1 MKDIARRTGLGLA
14 TISSYFNGGNVR
26 EKNRIK
32 IEEAIEE
39 LHYEVNEVAR
49 GLKTNATRTIG
60 VVIPELNNT
69 FCAEIIT
76 GMEDVL
82 RSHGYATIVCDCR
95 TDKKLEREAVEFL
108 TRRRVDGIINMP
120 VDEEGNHLK
129 RFQKTGKP
137 IVLIDRKI
145 QGINCD
151 SVLVDNKKA
160 AEDAVRYFIERGHR
174 NIGIIGGPE
183 EVFTAQERMA
193 GYYKALESAVYI
205 GDEWD
210 ITSRLSINA
219 GIRYSMLNALGPRT
233 YYTYQEGILPSMSSV
248 ADSITAG
255 NGKVIKTYHGPEFR
269 VSARYA
275 FTDDFSVKAGFNT
288 MRQYIHK
295 VSNTAVM
302 SPTDTWKLSDP
313 NIKPQRGW
321 QVAAGAYYNTPG
333 QLLELSVE
341 GYYKKLID
349 YLDYRSSAQILMN
362 HHLETDVIN
371 TEGYAYGVEF
381 QVKKQVGKLNGWMSY
396 TYSRTFLRQNDPRI
410 ARPIN
415 GGEWYPTEYDKPH
428 DFKLVGNY
436 KFTRRYSMS
445 FNMDYSTGRPTT
457 IPAGQYY
464 DQGLKKM
471 QVYYTDRNSYRVPD
485 YFRMDLSFNIEPS
498 HHLTLLTHSS
508 LSFGIYN
515 LTGRK
520 NVYSV
525 YFVSEEGRIQGYKM
539 SIFGAPIPFV
549 TYNIK
554 F

>member
-1 MKDIARRTGLGLA
+1 MAATMKDIARRTGLGLA

-108 TRRRVDGIINMP
+108 IRRRVDGIINMP

-193 GYYKALESAVYI
+193 GYYKALESAGIPVSESLIWHGDYTIQGGVRGLEELVQNNPEMTAVFVTNYEMTMGAMI
-205 GDEWD
+205 GVNELG
-210 ITSRLSINA
+210 IRIPEQLSMIGFDNLQFARACNPKLTIVAQPTDGIAREVAKVMLNHLENA
-219 GIRYSMLNALGPRT
+219 GETSGEL
-233 YYTYQEGILPSMSSV
+233 
-248 ADSITAG
+248 
-255 NGKVIKTYHGPEFR
+255 
-269 VSARYA
+269 
-275 FTDDFSVKAGFNT
+275 FSEK
-288 MRQYIHK
+288 
-295 VSNTAVM
+295 
-302 SPTDTWKLSDP
+302 
-313 NIKPQRGW
+313 
-321 QVAAGAYYNTPG
+321 
-333 QLLELSVE
+333 
-341 GYYKKLID
+341 
-349 YLDYRSSAQILMN
+349 
-362 HHLETDVIN
+362 LETEII
-371 TEGYAYGVEF
+371 A
-381 QVKKQVGKLNGWMSY
+381 GKS
-396 TYSRTFLRQNDPRI
+396 
-410 ARPIN
+410 
-415 GGEWYPTEYDKPH
+415 
-428 DFKLVGNY
+428 V
-436 KFTRRYSMS
+436 
-445 FNMDYSTGRPTT
+445 
-457 IPAGQYY
+457 
-464 DQGLKKM
+464 
-471 QVYYTDRNSYRVPD
+471 RV
-485 YFRMDLSFNIEPS
+485 L
-498 HHLTLLTHSS
+498 
-508 LSFGIYN
+508 
-515 LTGRK
+515 
-520 NVYSV
+520 
-525 YFVSEEGRIQGYKM
+525 
-539 SIFGAPIPFV
+539 A
-549 TYNIK
+549 
-554 F
+554 

>member
-1 MKDIARRTGLGLA
+1 MAATMKDIARRTGLGLA

-76 GMEDVL
+76 GMEDIL

-193 GYYKALESAVYI
+193 GYYKALKSAGIPMSESLIWHGDYTIQGGVRGLEELVQNNPEMTAVFVTNYEMTMGAMI
-205 GDEWD
+205 GLNELG
-210 ITSRLSINA
+210 IRIPEQLSMIGFDNLQFARACNPKLTIVAQPTDGIAREVAKVMLNHLENA
-219 GIRYSMLNALGPRT
+219 GETSGEL
-233 YYTYQEGILPSMSSV
+233 
-248 ADSITAG
+248 
-255 NGKVIKTYHGPEFR
+255 
-269 VSARYA
+269 
-275 FTDDFSVKAGFNT
+275 FSEK
-288 MRQYIHK
+288 
-295 VSNTAVM
+295 
-302 SPTDTWKLSDP
+302 
-313 NIKPQRGW
+313 
-321 QVAAGAYYNTPG
+321 
-333 QLLELSVE
+333 
-341 GYYKKLID
+341 
-349 YLDYRSSAQILMN
+349 
-362 HHLETDVIN
+362 LETEII
-371 TEGYAYGVEF
+371 A
-381 QVKKQVGKLNGWMSY
+381 GKS
-396 TYSRTFLRQNDPRI
+396 
-410 ARPIN
+410 
-415 GGEWYPTEYDKPH
+415 
-428 DFKLVGNY
+428 V
-436 KFTRRYSMS
+436 
-445 FNMDYSTGRPTT
+445 
-457 IPAGQYY
+457 
-464 DQGLKKM
+464 
-471 QVYYTDRNSYRVPD
+471 RV
-485 YFRMDLSFNIEPS
+485 L
-498 HHLTLLTHSS
+498 
-508 LSFGIYN
+508 
-515 LTGRK
+515 
-520 NVYSV
+520 
-525 YFVSEEGRIQGYKM
+525 
-539 SIFGAPIPFV
+539 A
-549 TYNIK
+549 
-554 F
+554 

>member
-1 MKDIARRTGLGLA
+1 MAATMKDIARRTGLGLA

-193 GYYKALESAVYI
+193 GYYKALESAGIPVSESLIWHGDYTIQGGVRGLEELVQNNPEMTAVFVTNYEMTMGAMI
-205 GDEWD
+205 GVNELG
-210 ITSRLSINA
+210 IRIPEQLSMIGFDNLQFASACNPKLTIVAQPTDGIAREVAKVMLNHLENA
-219 GIRYSMLNALGPRT
+219 GETSGEL
-233 YYTYQEGILPSMSSV
+233 
-248 ADSITAG
+248 
-255 NGKVIKTYHGPEFR
+255 
-269 VSARYA
+269 
-275 FTDDFSVKAGFNT
+275 FSEK
-288 MRQYIHK
+288 
-295 VSNTAVM
+295 
-302 SPTDTWKLSDP
+302 
-313 NIKPQRGW
+313 
-321 QVAAGAYYNTPG
+321 
-333 QLLELSVE
+333 
-341 GYYKKLID
+341 
-349 YLDYRSSAQILMN
+349 
-362 HHLETDVIN
+362 LETEII
-371 TEGYAYGVEF
+371 A
-381 QVKKQVGKLNGWMSY
+381 GKS
-396 TYSRTFLRQNDPRI
+396 
-410 ARPIN
+410 
-415 GGEWYPTEYDKPH
+415 
-428 DFKLVGNY
+428 V
-436 KFTRRYSMS
+436 
-445 FNMDYSTGRPTT
+445 
-457 IPAGQYY
+457 
-464 DQGLKKM
+464 
-471 QVYYTDRNSYRVPD
+471 RV
-485 YFRMDLSFNIEPS
+485 L
-498 HHLTLLTHSS
+498 
-508 LSFGIYN
+508 
-515 LTGRK
+515 
-520 NVYSV
+520 
-525 YFVSEEGRIQGYKM
+525 
-539 SIFGAPIPFV
+539 A
-549 TYNIK
+549 
-554 F
+554 